1 LFFGFCLC
9 VFVVLC
15 VGFVLWKCLRLF
27 FLRFGVLSEGRS
39 FVAEEFFFCVFGFC
53 VCFLGHQGLEEM
65 RHLLMRATLELDS
78 ARAVAEAEAEAHE
91 VQVRHLQELLAAT
104 QRERD
109 EAREQLLGLQG
120 HLSRSSSM
128 SGRHGSVARTDSL
141 PNSGMF
147 QSVAGEAEQE
157 QQHQQQLDMEKLQ
170 QHLELLPDEHLAHL
184 DDTMDVIHHLHLDSA
199 TDASSLQYHQHY
211 FDQPSSHDSGSDQLL
226 SHMQQEQLQS
236 DLQSDLQ
243 VAFVQQPQQPPV
255 VLDLP
260 ELQPAAAADMVTVLQ
275 QQPSPWRQQSSSLPI
290 AGVQSSP
297 AAGFSQPLLC
307 SAPAL
312 LPSLPSTT
320 SLFQT
325 VSPVVSSLK
334 GIPTHVLPEPPGADL
349 HAMLSTLPEK
359 GKLMQAVMDAGPLL
373 QTLMM
378 ASSPSLPQ
386 WRHPPPALETLDLPC
401 LSFSSST
408 SCDSQST
415 PVKSNALNNNNNNAA
430 SIMGMSQP
438 KYGVHKQLQRLSSF
452 SPSASGLASSSRDV
466 DRSLRRVN
474 SMGHLVSPDMALIN
488 PPRKYTKI
496 Y

>member
-1 LFFGFCLC
+1 MMQITN
-9 VFVVLC
+9 
-15 VGFVLWKCLRLF
+15 
-27 FLRFGVLSEGRS
+27 
-39 FVAEEFFFCVFGFC
+39 A
-53 VCFLGHQGLEEM
+53 HQQGLEEM

-141 PNSGMF
+141 PNSGLSSGMF

-184 DDTMDVIHHLHLDSA
+184 DDTMD
-199 TDASSLQYHQHY
+199 
-211 FDQPSSHDSGSDQLL
+211 
-226 SHMQQEQLQS
+226 
-236 DLQSDLQ
+236 
-243 VAFVQQPQQPPV
+243 
-255 VLDLP
+255 
-260 ELQPAAAADMVTVLQ
+260 
-275 QQPSPWRQQSSSLPI
+275 
-290 AGVQSSP
+290 
-297 AAGFSQPLLC
+297 
-307 SAPAL
+307 
-312 LPSLPSTT
+312 
-320 SLFQT
+320 T
-325 VSPVVSSLK
+325 VSPVVSSLQ

-401 LSFSSST
+401 LSVMPDYFQKSEYLEGNGGPGT
-408 SCDSQST
+408 LRLITMGPAVGHAKQ
-415 PVKSNALNNNNNNAA
+415 VKERMDVIDEENKTL
-430 SIMGMSQP
+430 
-438 KYGVHKQLQRLSSF
+438 KYTMVDGDPRYSSF
-452 SPSASGLASSSRDV
+452 GGMMKFTSGAEQGTSDAYWEV
-466 DRSLRRVN
+466 QYEPVGD
-474 SMGHLVSPDMALIN
+474 MGPPEHVKGMVIKVFKALEGAIN
-488 PPRKYTKI
+488 ADPQSFA
-496 Y
+496 

>member
-1 LFFGFCLC
+1 
-9 VFVVLC
+9 
-15 VGFVLWKCLRLF
+15 
-27 FLRFGVLSEGRS
+27 LSGGRS
-39 FVAEEFFFCVFGFC
+39 FVAEDFFFCVFGFS

-141 PNSGMF
+141 PNSGLSSGMF

-236 DLQSDLQ
+236 DLQ
-243 VAFVQQPQQPPV
+243 VAFVEQQQPPV

-260 ELQPAAAADMVTVLQ
+260 ELQPAATADMVTVLQ
-275 QQPSPWRQQSSSLPI
+275 QQPPPWPQQSSSLPV

-325 VSPVVSSLK
+325 VSPVVSSLQ

-349 HAMLSTLPEK
+349 HAMLSKLPEK

-415 PVKSNALNNNNNNAA
+415 PVKSNALNNNAA

-452 SPSASGLASSSRDV
+452 SPSASGLGSSSRDV